1 MNDPNA
7 DLAMIDAVVSQSLG
21 LWDLPEAVASRIN
34 VSENVTYLVESSLG
48 RSVLRVYRPGYH
60 SLRAIEC
67 ELAWIGALRISETV
81 RTAKVLNGSDGSVL
95 QQVEFADRTRRFLVM
110 FEHIDGQAPSEDR
123 DLTDDFRQLGALAAR
138 THLHSLAWERPQP
151 FKRLTWDADAVFG
164 RDAYWGDWR
173 TAPNVTSDIRETL
186 ERVERVVR
194 QRLVHFGK
202 SAERYGLIHADMRL
216 ANLLQT
222 PDGTVLIDFDDSGF
236 GWFLYDFAAAISFIE
251 DHPQVPALKTAWL
264 EGYRSIRTLPA
275 EDAAEIDTFIM
286 LRRMALLAW
295 IGSHINAPEPQALA
309 PDFAQ
314 GTARLGA
321 AYLEKFGR

>member
-21 LWDLPEAVASRIN
+21 LWDLPEAAASRIN
-34 VSENVTYLVESSLG
+34 VSENVTYLVESARG

-60 SLRAIEC
+60 SRRAIEC
-67 ELAWIGALRISETV
+67 ELAWIDALRISGTV
-81 RTAKVLNGSDGSVL
+81 RTAAVLQGSDGSAL
-95 QQVEFADRTRRFLVM
+95 QQIEFADRTRRFLVM
-110 FEHIDGQAPSEDR
+110 FEHIAGKAPSEDR
-123 DLTDDFRQLGALAAR
+123 DLTDDFRELGALGAR
-138 THLHSLAWERPQP
+138 THLQSLAWERPQP
-151 FKRLTWDADAVFG
+151 FERLTWDADAVFG
-164 RDAYWGDWR
+164 SDAHWGDWR
-173 TAPNVTSDIRETL
+173 AAPNVTSDIRETL
-186 ERVERVVR
+186 EQVERVVCR
-194 QRLVHFGK
+194 RLAQFGN

-222 PDGTVLIDFDDSGF
+222 PDGTALIDFDDSGF

-251 DHPQVPALKTAWL
+251 DHPQVPALKTAWF
-264 EGYRSIRTLPA
+264 EGYRSVRALPV
-275 EDAAEIDTFIM
+275 EDAAEIDTMIM

-314 GTARLGA
+314 GTACLGA